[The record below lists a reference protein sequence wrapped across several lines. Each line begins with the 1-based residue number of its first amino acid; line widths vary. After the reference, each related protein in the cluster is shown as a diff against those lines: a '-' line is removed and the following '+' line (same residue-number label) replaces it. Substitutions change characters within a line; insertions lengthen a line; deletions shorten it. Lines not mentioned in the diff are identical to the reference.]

1 MLSRLLVGLWV
12 GAWTPFRALA
22 AEPSPPPVQVMI
34 VGGFHMA
41 NPGRDLHNVKVDDV
55 LAPKRQAELAHIAA
69 ALARFAPTKVAAES
83 SADIAARYTK
93 YLAGTLP
100 PSRNEVVQLGFRL
113 ARVSGLRQ
121 VYGID
126 VEGDFPYE
134 SVQAYA
140 KAHGQEALLDSANA
154 KVEQFTRT
162 QQDILASK
170 GISATL
176 RFLNDPS
183 TLKDNNGFYR
193 DMLRVGSGSEQPGA
207 ELLTAWYRRNFMICA
222 NLIQLSAPGDRIVVF
237 YGAGHAF
244 LLRQCVAETPG
255 FKLVEP
261 NAYLP
266 H

>member
-1 MLSRLLVGLWV
+1 MLARLLISLWV
-12 GAWTPFRALA
+12 SALAPFRASA
-22 AEPSPPPVQVMI
+22 AEPSTPPVEVMI

-55 LAPKRQAELAHIAA
+55 LAPQRQAELARIAA
-69 ALARFAPTKVAAES
+69 ALAKFRPTKVAAES
-83 SADIAARYTK
+83 AAETAGTRYRQ

-100 PSRNEVVQLGFRL
+100 PSRNELVQLGFRL
-113 ARVSGLRQ
+113 AKTSGLRQ

-126 VEGDFPYE
+126 VMADFPYE
-134 SVQAYA
+134 AVQAYA
-140 KAHGQEALLDSANA
+140 KAHGQEALLDDANA
-154 KVEQFTRT
+154 KVEQMVQT
-162 QQDILASK
+162 QQKLLATK

-176 RFLNDPS
+176 RFLNDPKRLQ
-183 TLKDNNGFYR
+183 TDNGFYR
-193 DMLRVGSGSEQPGA
+193 NMLRVGGGAEQPGA
-207 ELLTAWYRRNFMICA
+207 ELLTAWYRRNFLICA

-255 FKLVEP
+255 FRLVEP

-266 H
+266 